1 MTVEFIEW
9 TLFAAARSV
18 VYGPQRHFAATQ
30 QTVPFGGIVLQNS
43 FLESVCAN
51 FCKGARVFARKLCRG
66 FHINSLIS
74 NWLPFQARYK
84 ASYRRTA
91 LFSSCAGQRFGPCI
105 IDTVAVGT
113 ARVGQVFTEHM
124 ASTLPDVSTA
134 KMTAN

>member
-1 MTVEFIEW
+1 MAHSVISRQ
-9 TLFAAARSV
+9 RSK
-18 VYGPQRHFAATQ
+18 
-30 QTVPFGGIVLQNS
+30 VPFGGIVLQNS
-43 FLESVCAN
+43 FLGCVQISAKALVCSLEN
-51 FCKGARVFARKLCRG
+51 YVGG

-74 NWLPFQARYK
+74 NRLPFQARYK

-91 LFSSCAGQRFGPCI
+91 LFSSCAGQRFAPCI